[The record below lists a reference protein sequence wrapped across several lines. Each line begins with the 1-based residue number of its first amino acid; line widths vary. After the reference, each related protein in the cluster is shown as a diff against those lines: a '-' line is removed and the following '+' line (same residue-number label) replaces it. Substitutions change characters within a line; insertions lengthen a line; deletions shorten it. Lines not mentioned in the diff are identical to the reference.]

1 MKTLIRKMS
10 LYLPV
15 GGLLVILGAGTLSA
29 FVLLSPARTW
39 DSDPT
44 IIVDQ
49 RGLASVNDGDGG
61 ANRTVNAIVSSSAWN
76 GTLAGTVINAQKGDV
91 TGISQGDGTPML
103 TFTDPFGAC
112 TGSCLAATFI
122 NQYSQRSDGS
132 YRITDADVIT
142 NTSHQWTSQ
151 GEDPNGSG
159 CSNEYYVEGVMVH
172 EAGHV
177 LGVDHS
183 SVSGATMQPTTG
195 ACNNSWA
202 TTETDDR
209 EAILCLYR
217 QTRLNGSGSTFAGRR
232 FADLIWDVRCPTTA
246 SANVDIFRDGVKIVT
261 TSNGG
266 GYSEMFFS
274 SATSANYWVCKAGST
289 TWYETATCSTVITV
303 FFE

>member
-10 LYLPV
+10 LGLPV
-15 GGLLVILGAGTLSA
+15 GGLLVILSAGTLSA
-29 FVLLSPARTW
+29 FVLLSPTRTW

-61 ANRTVNAIVSSSAWN
+61 ATRTVNAIVSSSAWN
-76 GTLAGTVINAQKGDV
+76 GTLIGTVVNAQKGDV
-91 TGISQGDGTPML
+91 TGLSQGDGTPML

-112 TGSCLAATFI
+112 TGNCLAATFI

-132 YRITDADVIT
+132 YRITDADVVT
-142 NTSHQWTSQ
+142 NTSYQWTSQ

-177 LGVDHS
+177 LGLNHT

-209 EAILCLYR
+209 EGILCLYY
-217 QTRLNGSGSTFAGRR
+217 QTRLTGYGFTFAGKR
-232 FADLIWDVRCPTTA
+232 ADLSWDVRCSTTA
-246 SANVDIFRDGVKIVT
+246 SANVDIFRDGVKIAT
-261 TSNGG
+261 TSNNG
-266 GYSEMFFS
+266 GYMDVYPGSES
-274 SATSANYWVCKAGST
+274 SANYWVCKAGST
-289 TWYETATCSTVITV
+289 TWYNSATCSTVVTV